1 MKAVQAARRELAVAY
16 EDSGIDLLDNGNSGS
31 VHMWVIS
38 HTIDEMYLQFEPIFQ
53 GLGVI

>member
-38 HTIDEMYLQFEPIFQ
+38 HTIDEMYLQFELIFQ